1 MESFLE
7 VMGIKKLSSDELIM
21 TSPIKLAYLGDAI
34 FEVHIRTYLM
44 NTKKGKVNELNRLA
58 ISYVNASSQAYVAR
72 ELKKCL
78 TEEEWSLLKRG
89 RNQKSM
95 PPKNA
100 NPGDYKYATGFE
112 ALLGYLYLIGENERL
127 FEIIKKSIELINNR
141 GRDE

>member
-1 MESFLE
+1 
-7 VMGIKKLSSDELIM
+7 
-21 TSPIKLAYLGDAI
+21 
-34 FEVHIRTYLM
+34 
-44 NTKKGKVNELNRLA
+44 
-58 ISYVNASSQAYVAR
+58 
-72 ELKKCL
+72 
-78 TEEEWSLLKRG
+78 
-89 RNQKSM
+89 M